1 MNEKQYHSEDQINF
15 IGLKN
20 FVYAF
25 LQEFFKF
32 VEFTQLVIR
41 RKLVYII
48 IGAVLGVLV
57 GVYYWYNK
65 KQVYTASM
73 TVIFNR
79 LNARTYG
86 AVLDDLNTLLA
97 TGASDKLAEQLQIP
111 ANVASNIIVI
121 DGKNMN
127 SRPLLTDTTNRTFQ
141 LFRIN
146 VVTVNDI
153 SLDTFQTG
161 LLNYFKNLPYLK
173 NMVAVEKQFLSDRI
187 RIVESDLA
195 KLDTLKTEMNRFLAS
210 SKVSS
215 TVYSNAINPAEIYEQ
230 TTLLLKER
238 ENALRLLNIEHNP
251 VSLVDGLKLVKAPR
265 SRPLPD
271 LLLILG
277 SIGLLTG
284 FLFGLLLE
292 TKKQVLPGK

>member
-146 VVTVNDI
+146 VVTANDI

>member
-1 MNEKQYHSEDQINF
+1 
-15 IGLKN
+15 
-20 FVYAF
+20 
-25 LQEFFKF
+25 

>member
-141 LFRIN
+141 LFRIS
-146 VVTVNDI
+146 VVTANDI

-173 NMVAVEKQFLSDRI
+173 NMVNVERQFLNDRI